1 METLL
6 KDIRY
11 GVRSFLKRP
20 GFLFIAIST
29 LALGIGATTAMFT
42 VVNSMLLRPLK
53 FPEPDRVVQ
62 FQGFNLRQGIT
73 ESPMSVPDI
82 VDWQT
87 QSKSFEHIAGFY
99 TNQSLLR
106 LNDET
111 ELVRTAGVSA
121 DFFTVFRT
129 NAISGRTIQAD
140 DTEDKADGVV
150 ISHALWQRRFGGA
163 SDVVGRKVKV
173 NSWTGTIIGIMPA
186 GFTYPYN
193 TEMWW
198 GTPFKPAKEPRDN
211 RYVSVVARL
220 KPGVSLSQ
228 AQAEL
233 DTINQRLAQSYV
245 DTNADT
251 GVRLSELRESLVKKL
266 RTSLLVLLGAVAFV
280 LLIAC
285 ANVANLLLARAASRQ
300 KEIAVRT
307 ALGASRVRVVR
318 QLLTE
323 SLMLSIMSG
332 VAGLGLSIW
341 LIKLLVAITPPN
353 TPRLDEI
360 RLDLRVFGF
369 TLAVTVAAGLLF
381 GLVPALQTSRPN
393 LNETLKDTGQRGSE
407 TGGRNRIG
415 GFLIVS
421 EIALS
426 FILLAGAGL
435 LIKSFVHL
443 REVNPGFNPDNVL
456 AMRLRIMNGKP
467 ADNAQRYKQI
477 IDQVKATPGVQ
488 SAGAV
493 SSLPLGGD
501 TWNLGR
507 AVIPEGLPL
516 TAGNDTNARHLS
528 ISSDYFQT
536 LQIPLKA
543 GRLFTEHDNME
554 STKVAIVN
562 ETMARQL
569 WPGQSAVGKR
579 LIEWRDE
586 KFYRE
591 VVGVVGDT
599 RQSLDEKPWQE
610 LYLPYAQDGG
620 MWSDLSLVVR
630 TNGDAAAMAGAV
642 REAIRSADKAVPTYN
657 LKTMNDIASISAA
670 PRRSPM
676 LLLSTF
682 AGVAMLLAMLG
693 IYGVTAYYVTQ
704 RTHEIGVRMALGAQI
719 VDVVKLVLR
728 RAMMLAIV
736 GIVIGTAG
744 AVAVTRYMTTLLF
757 GVKPIDVVTFVAVAF
772 VLALVVLMAVIVP
785 ARRAA
790 KVDPLEALR

>member
-1 METLL
+1 
-6 KDIRY
+6 
-11 GVRSFLKRP
+11 
-20 GFLFIAIST
+20 
-29 LALGIGATTAMFT
+29 
-42 VVNSMLLRPLK
+42 
-53 FPEPDRVVQ
+53 
-62 FQGFNLRQGIT
+62 
-73 ESPMSVPDI
+73 
-82 VDWQT
+82 
-87 QSKSFEHIAGFY
+87 
-99 TNQSLLR
+99 R
-106 LNDET
+106 LT
-111 ELVRTAGVSA
+111 
-121 DFFTVFRT
+121 
-129 NAISGRTIQAD
+129 
-140 DTEDKADGVV
+140 
-150 ISHALWQRRFGGA
+150 
-163 SDVVGRKVKV
+163 
-173 NSWTGTIIGIMPA
+173 
-186 GFTYPYN
+186 
-193 TEMWW
+193 
-198 GTPFKPAKEPRDN
+198 
-211 RYVSVVARL
+211 
-220 KPGVSLSQ
+220 
-228 AQAEL
+228 
-233 DTINQRLAQSYV
+233 
-245 DTNADT
+245 
-251 GVRLSELRESLVKKL
+251 ELRESLVKEL

-300 KEIAVRT
+300 KEIALRT

-323 SLMLSIMSG
+323 SVMLSVVSG

-360 RLDLRVFGF
+360 RIDLRVFGF
-369 TLAVTVAAGLLF
+369 TLAVTVVAGLLF
-381 GLVPALQTSRPN
+381 GLVPALQTSQPD
-393 LNETLKDTGQRGSE
+393 LNVTLKDSGQRGSE

-415 GFLIVS
+415 GLLIVS

-435 LIKSFVHL
+435 LIKSFIHL

-456 AMRLRIMNGKP
+456 VMRLTLMTGKP
-467 ADNAQRYKQI
+467 QDNAQRYKQI

-507 AVIPEGLPL
+507 GVIREGLPL
-516 TAGNDTNARHLS
+516 TPGNDTNARHLS
-528 ISSDYFQT
+528 IASDYFQT

-543 GRLFTEHDNME
+543 GRIFTDHDTMD
-554 STKVAIVN
+554 STKVAIVS
-562 ETMARQL
+562 ETLARKL
-569 WPGQSAVGKR
+569 WPGESAIGKR

-586 KFYRE
+586 KFLRE

-630 TNGDAAAMAGAV
+630 TNGDAAAMAGPV
-642 REAIRSADKAVPTYN
+642 REAIRSVDKTVPTYN
-657 LKTMNDIASISAA
+657 LKTMNDIADISAA
-670 PRRSPM
+670 PRRAPM
-676 LLLSTF
+676 LLLSAF

-693 IYGVTAYYVTQ
+693 IYGVTSYYVTQ

-719 VDVVKLVLR
+719 VDVLRLVLK
-728 RAMMLAIV
+728 RAMSLAMV
-736 GIVIGTAG
+736 GIVIGIAG

-757 GVKPIDVVTFVAVAF
+757 GVKPIDVVTFVAVAL
-772 VLALVVLMAVIVP
+772 VLALVVLVASIVP

-790 KVDPLEALR
+790 KIDPLDALR